1 MQGGS
6 SVKHFIVAFLC
17 ILATASALQ
26 NAAPQTTSTI
36 TIQGNVLQAPG
47 GQPIKKANLQFIARD
62 GRSNGQYSA
71 TTDAGGRFK
80 IDNVKP
86 GRYMVTV
93 EHPGFV
99 LAGRGGRSTSILLQ
113 PGQGTSDFVFHMQP
127 AAVIIGKIVDLDGDP
142 MKNVVVSARRVGSTS
157 RGMGSHDEPT
167 NDLGEF
173 RIADLRAGKYT
184 ITANPPHGIVA
195 STPPEKD
202 NSKEHVIY
210 AATYYPGTL
219 DKEQAIA
226 VEVHPGDEIPINF
239 AVLNTPAYRVTGTLV
254 GMPSKDMVEIMLS
267 SKDHGEEEFQ
277 HVGEG
282 GKFEFQNVLP
292 GSYTATLM
300 VASGLAAGQPRME
313 RMRVAEPI
321 EITKANVDGLRL
333 QPNLGGDVRGKVRMD
348 TGQKFDWAQLH
359 VFLAPLDERDSG
371 IAFSGSFELPGLA
384 GVNKDGTFEL
394 KSVPGGNYQLIVG
407 AESNN
412 LRDYITKSVSVE
424 GRDVTDSGFVVSSG
438 TVLDV
443 VMSANGA
450 TIEGTVIDSKGKPVA
465 YATVVDVPSAERR
478 TRRDLYEQ
486 ADTDALGHF
495 SLRGLNPGK
504 YTVLAFDDLQED
516 THQAEFLETYEGRGE
531 HVQLDEGARST
542 VTLKLISADVEAP

>member
-1 MQGGS
+1 
-6 SVKHFIVAFLC
+6 VKRFIVALSC
-17 ILATASALQ
+17 IVAIAFAFQ
-26 NAAPQTTSTI
+26 NAVSETTSGI
-36 TIQGNVLQAPG
+36 TIQGKVLQAPG
-47 GQPIKKANLQFIARD
+47 GQPIRKANVQFSATS
-62 GRSNGQYSA
+62 GQSNGPYSA
-71 TTDAGGRFK
+71 TTDAEGHFR
-80 IDNVKP
+80 IDDAKP

-99 LAGRGGRSTSILLQ
+99 QAGRGGRSTSILLQ
-113 PGQGTSDFVFHMQP
+113 PGQGTTDLVFHMQP
-127 AAVIIGKIVDLDGDP
+127 AAVITGKIVDLDGDP
-142 MKNVVVSARRVGSTS
+142 MKDVVVSARRVGSTLRA
-157 RGMGSHDEPT
+157 RGFHDEAT

-173 RIADLRAGKYT
+173 RIADLRAGQYT
-184 ITANPPHGIVA
+184 ISANPPNGIEA
-195 STPPEKD
+195 PHPLEKD
-202 NSKEHVIY
+202 NTKEHMIY

-219 DKEQAIA
+219 DKEQAVA
-226 VEVHPGDEIPINF
+226 VEVYPGDEVPINF
-239 AVLNTPAYRVTGTLV
+239 GVLTSPAYRITGTLV
-254 GMPSKDMVEIMLS
+254 GMPTKEMVEIMLS
-267 SKDHGEEEFQ
+267 SKGRGIELNQ
-277 HVGEG
+277 QQGEG

-300 VASGLAAGQPRME
+300 VVSGLAVGKPHME
-313 RMRVAEPI
+313 RMQVAEPI
-321 EITKANVDGLRL
+321 EVTKANVDGLRL

-348 TGQKFDWAQLH
+348 TGQKFDWTQLH

-450 TIEGTVIDSKGKPVA
+450 RIEGTVIDSKGKPVA
-465 YATVVDVPSAERR
+465 YATVVEVPSAERR

-495 SLRGLNPGK
+495 SLRGLNAGK

-516 THQAEFLETYEGRGE
+516 THQPEFQEAYEGFGE

-542 VTLKLISADVEAP
+542 VTLKLISADIEAP

>member
-1 MQGGS
+1 
-6 SVKHFIVAFLC
+6 VKRFIVAFSCLV
-17 ILATASALQ
+17 ASAFAFQ
-26 NAAPQTTSTI
+26 NPVPEITSGI
-36 TIQGNVLQAPG
+36 TIQGTVLQAPA
-47 GQPIKKANLQFIARD
+47 GQPIRKANVQFRASR
-62 GRSNGQYSA
+62 GQSNGQYSA
-71 TTDAGGRFK
+71 TTDPDGRFK

-86 GRYMVTV
+86 GRYMVTL

-99 LAGRGGRSTSILLQ
+99 QAGRAGRSTSLLLQ
-113 PGQGTSDFVFHMQP
+113 PGQGTSDLVFHMQP
-127 AAVIIGKIVDLDGDP
+127 AAVITGKIVDLDGDP
-142 MKNVVVSARRVGSTS
+142 MKNVVVSARRVGSTL
-157 RGMGSHDEPT
+157 RGMGHDEAT

-173 RIADLRAGKYT
+173 RIADLRAGRYT
-184 ITANPPHGIVA
+184 ITANPPHGVEA
-195 STPPEKD
+195 SHPLEKD
-202 NSKEHVIY
+202 NTKDHVIY
-210 AATYYPGTL
+210 VATYYPGTW
-219 DKEQAIA
+219 DKEQAVA

-239 AVLNTPAYRVTGTLV
+239 GVLASPAYRITGTLV

-267 SKDHGEEEFQ
+267 SKDHGIELSQ
-277 HVGEG
+277 QQAEG

-300 VASGLAAGQPRME
+300 VVSGLAAGQPHME

-321 EITKANVDGLRL
+321 EVTKANVDGLQL
-333 QPNLGGDVRGKVRMD
+333 QPNLGGDVRGKFRMD
-348 TGQKFDWAQLH
+348 TGQKFDWTQLH
-359 VFLAPLDERDSG
+359 VFLAPLDERESG
-371 IAFSGSFELPGLA
+371 IAFSGSFELPGFA

-407 AESNN
+407 AESNT

-424 GRDVTDSGFVVSSG
+424 GRDVTDSGFVVSPG

-450 TIEGTVIDSKGKPVA
+450 TIEGTVVDSKGKPVA

-478 TRRDLYEQ
+478 TRRDLFEH

-495 SLRGLNPGK
+495 SLRGLNAGK

-516 THQAEFLETYEGRGE
+516 IHQPEFLEAYEGSGE

-542 VTLKLISADVEAP
+542 VTLKLISTDVEAP